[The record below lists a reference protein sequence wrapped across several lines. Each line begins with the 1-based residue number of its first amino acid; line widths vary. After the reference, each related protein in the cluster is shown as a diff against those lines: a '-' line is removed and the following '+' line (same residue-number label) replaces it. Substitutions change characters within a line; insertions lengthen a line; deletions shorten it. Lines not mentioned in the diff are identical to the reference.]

1 MWVIYHKKDRKIV
14 GLSADCEPDLERDY
28 ALEEVVKG
36 LVNAEAVSKYDAVQV
51 SDHTQARAILTA
63 PGEHL
68 VLRETPKGKLY
79 VAIEEPKQSYLLL
92 SCDAPDVHPVDG
104 IPEIRA
110 DGESFTVITAQKI
123 GDRGEPQ
130 QSNKDNDFLYLRTD
144 YGALFSADGQEEIGS
159 IKLKKGQAAF
169 RLVSEK
175 ARRVATVQVFNADAN
190 LMDRSIRIEF
200 I

>member
-36 LVNAEAVSKYDAVQV
+36 LVTAEAVNKYDAVQV
-51 SDHTQARAILTA
+51 SDRAQAYAIITA
-63 PGEHL
+63 PREQL

-79 VAIEEPKQSYLLL
+79 VAIEEPKMSFLLL
-92 SCDAPDVHPVDG
+92 SCDAPTVHPVNG
-104 IPEIRA
+104 IPAILA
-110 DGESFTVITAQKI
+110 DGESFTIITAQKI
-123 GDRGEPQ
+123 DDRSEPQ
-130 QSNKDNDFLYLRTD
+130 QGNKDNDLLYLRTD
-144 YGALFSADGQEEIGS
+144 YGTLFSADGKEEIGS
-159 IKLKKGQAAF
+159 IKLKKGQSAF

-175 ARRVATVQVFNADAN
+175 VRRVATVQVFNADSN